1 MTAATRK
8 LTFAEYL
15 KYDDGTDTQYELV
28 DGELIPMSL
37 GTGKHGGISKFLER
51 TFDDESAKMGR
62 NWTAQKFSVGIRS
75 PRGGR
80 WDTSRVPDVV
90 VLPIEQWEALFNRE
104 AVIELNESPPILVV
118 EVVSESSQTTDYRSK
133 RSEYAVLEIPEY
145 WIVDPIQEV
154 VTVCT
159 LVEGFYDAVAFREEE
174 RIISATFPGLDL
186 SAERVLVGRNWRVAS
201 VRYLGNTQL
210 FCDEQQEH
218 WTRFNDWL

>member
-1 MTAATRK
+1 MTAATKR
-8 LTFAEYL
+8 LTFEEYL

-51 TFDDESAKMGR
+51 TFDDESAKMGK

-80 WDTSRVPDVV
+80 WDTSRIPDVV

-104 AVIELNESPPILVV
+104 AIIELNEPPPILVV
-118 EVVSESSQTTDYRSK
+118 EVVSESTQTTDYRSK

-159 LVEGFYDAVAFREEE
+159 LVEGFYDAVAYVGEE
-174 RIISATFPGLDL
+174 RIISPTFPDLDL
-186 SAERVLVGRNWRVAS
+186 SAQRVLAGRN
-201 VRYLGNTQL
+201 
-210 FCDEQQEH
+210 
-218 WTRFNDWL
+218 